1 MVVVAQ
7 NGRNTVATSI
17 QEQEAKFRRRKKI
30 MRNTRKGFTL
40 VELLLVIGIIAILGS
55 MGLVGGREATSIA
68 EAQKI
73 VENFHLIS
81 SAMNMYYADNTAAI
95 AKDDNFATT
104 TIRTGIKPY
113 IKDISVVAEGTTAT
127 AGKFLILFGSND
139 GTDVKTE
146 WWLQYTLGTADSKIA
161 DILANKAVQE
171 GFKKT
176 ASEGTEAEPNTYE
189 ANTTVESTTTFNKD
203 IFLRVR

>member
-1 MVVVAQ
+1 MK
-7 NGRNTVATSI
+7 R
-17 QEQEAKFRRRKKI
+17 
-30 MRNTRKGFTL
+30 TRKGFTL

-95 AKDDNFATT
+95 AKDDNFAAT

-113 IKDISVVAEGTTAT
+113 IKDISVVAENSET
-127 AGKFLILFGSND
+127 AGKFLISFGSNN

>member
-1 MVVVAQ
+1 
-7 NGRNTVATSI
+7 
-17 QEQEAKFRRRKKI
+17 

-40 VELLLVIGIIAILGS
+40 VELLLVIGIIAILGA

-95 AKDDNFATT
+95 AKDDNFLAT

-113 IKDISVVAEGTTAT
+113 IKDISVVAENSAT
-127 AGKFLILFGSND
+127 AGKFFISL
-139 GTDVKTE
+139 GTTNNTE
-146 WWLQYTLGTADSKIA
+146 WWLQYTLGAADAKIA

-171 GFKKT
+171 GFKKSD
-176 ASEGTEAEPNTYE
+176 SEGTEEAPNSYE
-189 ANTTVESTTTFNKD
+189 ATTTTTGDSGSTTTFNKD
-203 IFLRVR
+203 VFLRVR

>member
-1 MVVVAQ
+1 
-7 NGRNTVATSI
+7 
-17 QEQEAKFRRRKKI
+17 

-40 VELLLVIGIIAILGS
+40 VELLLVIGIIAILGA

-81 SAMNMYYADNTAAI
+81 SAMNMYYADNTSAI
-95 AKDDNFATT
+95 AKDTAFTAAK
-104 TIRTGIKPY
+104 IRTGIKPY
-113 IKDISVVAEGTTAT
+113 IKDISVVEGGESAT
-127 AGKFLILFGSND
+127 AGKFFISL
-139 GTDVKTE
+139 GTTNNTE
-146 WWLQYTLGTADSKIA
+146 WWLQYTLGAADAKIA

-171 GFKKT
+171 GFKKSD
-176 ASEGTEAEPNTYE
+176 SEGTEEAPNSYE
-189 ANTTVESTTTFNKD
+189 ATTTTTGDSGSTTTFNKD

>member
-1 MVVVAQ
+1 M
-7 NGRNTVATSI
+7 
-17 QEQEAKFRRRKKI
+17 KK
-30 MRNTRKGFTL
+30 TRKGFTL
-40 VELLLVIGIIAILGS
+40 VELLLVIGIIAILGT

-95 AKDDNFATT
+95 AKDTSFAATK
-104 TIRTGIKPY
+104 IRTGIKPY
-113 IKDISVVAEGTTAT
+113 VKDISVVAETSAT
-127 AGKFLILFGSND
+127 AGKFFISIAN
-139 GTDVKTE
+139 TTE
-146 WWLQYTLGTADSKIA
+146 WWLQYELGTADSKIA

-176 ASEGTEAEPNTYE
+176 ASEGTDEAPNTYE